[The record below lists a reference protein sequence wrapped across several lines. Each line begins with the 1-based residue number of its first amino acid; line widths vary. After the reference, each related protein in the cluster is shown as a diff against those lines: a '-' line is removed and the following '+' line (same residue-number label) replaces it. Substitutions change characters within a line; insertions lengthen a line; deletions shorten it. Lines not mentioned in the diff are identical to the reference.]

1 MRPYKGLPILVLW
14 GDYTSASSFRAPC
27 VRACGEFVKPANAA
41 GAKGEMVMLADVR
54 MPGHSHMLMQDHG
67 SLRVAAWLDAWITA
81 HAMP

>member
-1 MRPYKGLPILVLW
+1 
-14 GDYTSASSFRAPC
+14 
-27 VRACGEFVKPANAA
+27 
-41 GAKGEMVMLADVR
+41 MLADVR